1 MKKYSAKSREK
12 RIEERKDFPEFFQK
26 HIQIIK
32 DGKLS
37 CEECGERLK
46 GDVSEIAHIL
56 PKSKFKSISTNDLNV
71 IYLCGMY
78 SNNNCHHNFDNLTV
92 EKVKQMNIFPKIC
105 EIFKELEPIIT
116 EQINYKIYD
125 KYTT

>member
-1 MKKYSAKSREK
+1 MKRYSQKGREK

-32 DGKLS
+32 DGRLC

-46 GDVSEIAHIL
+46 GDVSEIAHVL

-78 SNNNCHHNFDNLTV
+78 SNNNCHSCFDNWPQ
-92 EKVKQMNIFPKIC
+92 EKIKEMNIFPKVC
-105 EIFKELEPIIT
+105 ELFKKLEQQIT
-116 EQINYKIYD
+116 ENINYKVYD
-125 KYTT
+125 KYTN